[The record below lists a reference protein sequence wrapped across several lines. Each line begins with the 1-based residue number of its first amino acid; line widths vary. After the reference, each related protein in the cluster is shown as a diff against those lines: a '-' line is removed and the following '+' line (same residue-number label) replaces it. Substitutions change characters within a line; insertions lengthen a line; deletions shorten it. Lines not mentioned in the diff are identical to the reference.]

1 MLQVKLTEKAESDL
15 DGIHEHYAAKVGESR
30 ASQMVLGIVQ
40 ALEQLRMFPGS
51 GRPGEYPDT
60 RELVISTLPY
70 VAVYGVK
77 DSQVR
82 VYRVLPQR
90 GERSQYLADG

>member
-1 MLQVKLTEKAESDL
+1 MLAVKLAEKAESDL

-30 ASQMVLGIVQ
+30 ANQLVLGILE
-40 ALEQLRMFPGS
+40 ALEQLRLFPNS

-60 RELVISTLPY
+60 RELVISTVPY

-77 DSQVR
+77 GPHVR

-90 GERSQYLADG
+90 GERSQQARF